1 MKDDYSLSPIKESD
15 KDVPRS
21 EGNKREIS
29 L

>member
-1 MKDDYSLSPIKESD
+1 MKDDYSLSLIKESD